1 MKTIA
6 RLLAVVLLF
15 LTAAVSGLGCAQ
27 EYQNRPSPAMAGTTD
42 RWVDGANNFAYM
54 RNINQRGVVDDAAR
68 LFYVDNPSRL
78 SPWPIVDVSGNP
90 R

>member
-1 MKTIA
+1 MKTVA
-6 RLLAVVLLF
+6 RPLVVALLF
-15 LTAAVSGLGCAQ
+15 VAAAVGGLGCAH
-27 EYQNRPSPAMAGTTD
+27 EYQNKPAPAMAGTTG

-68 LFYVDNPSRL
+68 AFYVDNPSRL
-78 SPWPIVDVSGNP
+78 SPWPIVDMSGNP

>member
-6 RLLAVVLLF
+6 RLPVAALLF
-15 LTAAVSGLGCAQ
+15 VAVAMGGLGCAHG
-27 EYQNRPSPAMAGTTD
+27 YQNKPAPAMAGTTD

-68 LFYVDNPSRL
+68 AFYLDNPSRL
-78 SPWPIVDVSGNP
+78 SPWPIVDMSGNP

>member
-6 RLLAVVLLF
+6 RLLVVVLLF
-15 LTAAVSGLGCAQ
+15 VAASVGGLGCAHG
-27 EYQNRPSPAMAGTTD
+27 YQNRPAPAMAGTTD

-68 LFYVDNPSRL
+68 AIYIDNPSRL
-78 SPWPIVDVSGNP
+78 SPWPIVDMSGNP

>member
-6 RLLAVVLLF
+6 RLLVVALLF
-15 LTAAVSGLGCAQ
+15 VAAAMGGLGCAHG
-27 EYQNRPSPAMAGTTD
+27 YQNKPAPAMAGTTG
-42 RWVDGANNFAYM
+42 RWVDGANSYAYM

-68 LFYVDNPSRL
+68 TFSVDNPSRL
-78 SPWPIVDVSGNP
+78 SPWPIVDMSGNP